1 MPYLRPSLTEIVNR
15 IENDFIVRVDNSQTF
30 LQKSV
35 FKIFSRVYGGSNHL
49 LYDFIEYIKDQ
60 IFIST
65 ADRETLEKHGAEYGI
80 FANNGSKATGTII
93 ATGSNRVTIP
103 EDTELQT
110 ASGNRYRVSLVST
123 IVAGT
128 ANVPIEA
135 KETGTSF
142 NELKGVI
149 LTFISPIPGVNATTT
164 VINTGITG
172 GVDPDTTEQLRTKI
186 LNRKRFPPH
195 GGTALDYENWSLQY
209 SGNITRAWPIPEY
222 QGIGTIGLAFV
233 MDNNIGTIFPTEAER
248 LAVKN
253 YIISHLD
260 SSIGKYVGIPVTANP
275 GFFMVEL
282 TPKTI
287 DITIQLYPNT
297 SAVRAAVTTKY
308 EEVIKQESGPGESI
322 ALSKIWEAITSAAGE
337 IKCKIVSPTQDITA
351 NVQQLQV
358 PGTITFQ
365 DYL

>member
-1 MPYLRPSLTEIVNR
+1 LTEIVNR
-15 IENDFIVRVDNSQTF
+15 IENDFVVRVDNSQTF

-49 LYDFIEYIKDQ
+49 LYDFIEYVKDQ

-93 ATGSNRVTIP
+93 VTGSNGVVIP

-110 ASGNRYRVSLVST
+110 ASGNKYRVSISST

-128 ANVPIEA
+128 ANISIQA
-135 KETGTSF
+135 KETGTSYD
-142 NELKGVI
+142 ELLGVV
-149 LTFISPIPGVNATTT
+149 LTFINPIPGVNATAT
-164 VINTGITG
+164 VIDTGITG

-195 GGTALDYENWSLQY
+195 GGTALDYVSWNLQY
-209 SGNITRAWPIPEY
+209 SGNITRSWTIPEY

-233 MDNNIGTIFPTEAER
+233 MDNNLNSIFPTEAER
-248 LAVKN
+248 LAVQN

-260 SSIGKYVGIPVTANP
+260 TAIGKYVGIPVTANP
-275 GFFMVEL
+275 GFFVIGLE
-282 TPKTI
+282 PKTV

-297 SAVRAAVTTKY
+297 SAVKATVTSKY
-308 EEVIKQESGPGESI
+308 NEVIKQESAPGGSI

-337 IKCKIVSPTQDITA
+337 IKCKIISPVDDITA
-351 NVQQLQV
+351 SVQQLQV
-358 PGTITFQ
+358 PGIITFQ
-365 DYL
+365 DYT